1 MNLRQLRYLV
11 AVGREGGIRA
21 AARSLHI
28 SQPQVSQAVRALE
41 DELGVELLV
50 RSPRGVELTG
60 EGEELV
66 ARGEDI
72 LGRVEAATNAMRGRS
87 EGRSRT
93 LRVGVLAGVLSAG
106 ELLPPILAEHRREHP
121 EVALEL
127 EDLAFCDQVTP
138 VIEGRV
144 DVAVVRLPLAHP
156 ELVVTPLA
164 EEPRVLMVGPGHELA
179 GEESVDVEE
188 ILDFP
193 TLPLDSPL
201 EWSRYW
207 QLDDFRGG
215 PNEDPA
221 VPPVRTVP
229 DAQLAVGTR
238 DVIISSPAA
247 LARLAR
253 NPLVRTVALTGATP
267 STIAIVHRR
276 RPDAATRQFVD
287 RAERTVERS
296 IGLIPAGSL
305 PSASG

>member
-1 MNLRQLRYLV
+1 M
-11 AVGREGGIRA
+11 
-21 AARSLHI
+21 
-28 SQPQVSQAVRALE
+28 
-41 DELGVELLV
+41 
-50 RSPRGVELTG
+50 
-60 EGEELV
+60 
-66 ARGEDI
+66 
-72 LGRVEAATNAMRGRS
+72 
-87 EGRSRT
+87 
-93 LRVGVLAGVLSAG
+93 VLSVRVVTSARWSG
-106 ELLPPILAEHRREHP
+106 TRRDGVPISG
-121 EVALEL
+121 
-127 EDLAFCDQVTP
+127 Q
-138 VIEGRV
+138 
-144 DVAVVRLPLAHP
+144 
-156 ELVVTPLA
+156 VVTPLA